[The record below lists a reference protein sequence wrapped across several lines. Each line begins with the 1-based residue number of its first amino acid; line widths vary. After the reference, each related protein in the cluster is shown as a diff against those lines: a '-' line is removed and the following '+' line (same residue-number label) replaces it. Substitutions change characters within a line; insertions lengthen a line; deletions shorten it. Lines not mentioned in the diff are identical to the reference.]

1 MDFSIKNIQLECRAL
16 LGSVYPIREIDSILF
31 LVFEKVGNLSRLQ
44 IISNSD
50 TKISISV
57 YNQIMG
63 IVERLLNYEPIQYIL
78 EETEFYGLLFKVNQS
93 VLIPRPETE
102 ELVHWIVED
111 GKNKPVK
118 AIDFGT
124 GSGCIAISL
133 AKLIPDSKVH
143 AVDISEQA
151 LLVASENALRNG
163 AVLTFHQADI
173 LTDAFGF
180 LAADFDLVVSNPPY
194 IREKEK
200 VLMQRNVLDYE
211 PATALFVS
219 DADPLIFYR
228 RIAQLSKKL
237 LKKGGALYFEINE
250 GLGNEMIQL
259 LEELNYLEI
268 ELRCDLHGKHRM
280 MKATQS

>member
-1 MDFSIKNIQLECRAL
+1 MHRYFI
-16 LGSVYPIREIDSILF
+16 G
-31 LVFEKVGNLSRLQ
+31 
-44 IISNSD
+44 
-50 TKISISV
+50 KI
-57 YNQIMG
+57 
-63 IVERLLNYEPIQYIL
+63 
-78 EETEFYGLLFKVNQS
+78 
-93 VLIPRPETE
+93 
-102 ELVHWIVED
+102 
-111 GKNKPVK
+111 
-118 AIDFGT
+118 
-124 GSGCIAISL
+124 
-133 AKLIPDSKVH
+133 DSKVH

-163 AVLTFHQADI
+163 TVLTFHQADI

-211 PATALFVS
+211 PVTALFVS

-268 ELRCDLHGKHRM
+268 ELRCDLHGKRRM

>member
-163 AVLTFHQADI
+163 TVLTFHQADI

-211 PATALFVS
+211 PVTALFVS

-268 ELRCDLHGKHRM
+268 ELRCDLHGKRRM

>member
-163 AVLTFHQADI
+163 TVLTFHQADI

>member
-102 ELVHWIVED
+102 ALVHWIVED

-163 AVLTFHQADI
+163 TVLTFHQADI

-211 PATALFVS
+211 PVTALFVS

-268 ELRCDLHGKHRM
+268 ELRCDLHGKRRM

>member
-259 LEELNYLEI
+259 LEELNYPEI
-268 ELRCDLHGKHRM
+268 ELRSDIQGKRRM
-280 MKATQS
+280 IKATQS

>member
-93 VLIPRPETE
+93 VLIPRPETG

>member
-16 LGSVYPIREIDSILF
+16 LGSVYTIREIDSILF

-44 IISNSD
+44 IISNPD

-63 IVERLLNYEPIQYIL
+63 IVERLLNHEPIQYIL

-133 AKLIPDSKVH
+133 AKLIPDSRVH

-163 AVLTFHQADI
+163 SVLTFHQADI
-173 LTDAFGF
+173 LTDAFEF

-211 PATALFVS
+211 PATALFVP

-237 LKKGGALYFEINE
+237 LKKGGTLYFEINE

-268 ELRCDLHGKHRM
+268 ELRSDIQGKRRM

>member
-163 AVLTFHQADI
+163 TVLTFHQADI

-211 PATALFVS
+211 PVTALFVS